1 MRDYQPINIET
12 LLSHIA
18 LFNSLGPNELA
29 KIAKGTRELRCEK
42 GDTLFHRGD
51 PCTGFH
57 ILVFGQL
64 KLSFSSE
71 QGVEKVVDVIQQ
83 GQSFGEA
90 IMFLDKPHVVSAQ
103 ALSSC
108 LLLHVSK
115 SVIFDELEHDHD
127 FARKMLAGLA
137 MRTHQLMLDVEGYSL
152 QSGKQRIIDYLMHE
166 LQESQLHDEN
176 VLLEL
181 QVSKGV
187 IASRL
192 NLTQEHFSRILHELS
207 DLGLIKVD
215 GKKILI
221 PSVERL
227 QKHQLS

>member
-1 MRDYQPINIET
+1 MRDHQPINIET

-18 LFNSLGPNELA
+18 LFNALGPDELS

-42 GDTLFHRGD
+42 GENLFHRGD
-51 PCTGFH
+51 PCLGFH
-57 ILVFGQL
+57 VLVFGQV
-64 KLSFSSE
+64 KLSFTSA
-71 QGVEKVVDVIQQ
+71 QGIEKVVEVIEQ

-90 IMFLDKPHVVSAQ
+90 IMFLDKPYVVSAQ

-115 SVIFDELEHDHD
+115 SVIFDELDRD
-127 FARKMLAGLA
+127 PGFVRKLLASMA
-137 MRTHQLMLDVEGYSL
+137 MRMHQLMLDVEGYSL
-152 QSGKQRIIDYLMHE
+152 QSGKQRIIGYLMHE
-166 LQESQLHDEN
+166 LLESQLHDEN
-176 VLLEL
+176 VVLEL
-181 QVSKGV
+181 QVNKGV

-207 DLGLIKVD
+207 ELGLIKVE
-215 GKKILI
+215 GKRILI

-227 QKHQLS
+227 HKHQSA

>member
-12 LLSHIA
+12 FLNHVA
-18 LFNSLGPNELA
+18 LFNSLCPEEIT
-29 KIAKGTRELRCEK
+29 KITRGTREIRCEK

-51 PCTGFH
+51 VCTGFH
-57 ILVFGQL
+57 ILVFGQV
-64 KLSFSSE
+64 KLSFTSE
-71 QGVEKVVDVIQQ
+71 QGVEKVVEVIQQ

-90 IMFLDKPHVVSAQ
+90 IMFLEKPYVVSAQ

-115 SVIFDELEHDHD
+115 SVILDELECDHG
-127 FARKMLAGLA
+127 FVRKMLAGMA
-137 MRTHQLMLDVEGYSL
+137 MRMHQLMLDVEGYCL
-152 QSGKQRIIDYLMHE
+152 HSGKQRIIAYLMHE
-166 LQESQLHDEN
+166 LLESQLHDEN
-176 VLLEL
+176 VVLEL
-181 QVSKGV
+181 QLNKGV

-207 DLGLIKVD
+207 DLGIIKVE
-215 GKKILI
+215 GKRILV

-227 QKHQLS
+227 HKHQST